1 MAVRTTKAM
10 LAEDLSRAGR
20 IGSAVQACLT
30 ALQDDASDPV
40 CRAILAELLLREDFY
55 DRAIA
60 EATSAIESDPACAP
74 AYLVLGLAYDRRGGM
89 WDQSVLVWHELAEV
103 VPDLVTAHVQLG
115 EAFSAAAFEDEAIEA
130 WTRALELDPTEPRA
144 MYDLAVAALRRE
156 GPATALPGF
165 RRAGSLDPSQ
175 DELVFDILGVG
186 AADKVPAVEDLGEG
200 RDERL
205 HAAAVY
211 AARDD
216 LLAATEVVRMV
227 LDRGADDSRA
237 LALAAYC
244 YIKQESDNEAMAC
257 ALRALQVA
265 PDDPCALYC
274 LGVVYAKRPGLYR
287 QAARAWAT
295 LAYAVPDHPMP
306 QVLLAEALVG
316 LQRYK
321 RAREAY
327 LTAVRLDPACVRAR
341 FGLAAVY
348 ISEGRHAE
356 ASWEI
361 RRAAYYDTKRKDL
374 FWRLYDE
381 YVEGGEE

>member
-1 MAVRTTKAM
+1 M

-20 IGSAVQACLT
+20 TGSAVEACVV
-30 ALQDDASDPV
+30 ALEDDPNDPI
-40 CRAILAELLLREDFY
+40 AHALLAELLLREDFY

-60 EATSAIESDPACAP
+60 EATEAIECDPSCAP
-74 AYLVLGLAYDRRGGM
+74 AYLVLGLGYDRRGGM

-115 EAFSAAAFEDEAIEA
+115 EAFSAASFEGEAIEA

-165 RRAGSLDPSQ
+165 RRAGALDPSQ
-175 DELVFDILGVG
+175 DELFLDIVGVSG
-186 AADKVPAVEDLGEG
+186 SERVPPVDELPDD
-200 RDERL
+200 RDARL
-205 HAAAVY
+205 EAAAVY
-211 AARDD
+211 AAREDF
-216 LLAATEVVRMV
+216 LGATEVVRKV
-227 LDRGADDSRA
+227 LDRGAEDARA
-237 LALAAYC
+237 LALAAYA
-244 YIKQESDNEAMAC
+244 YVKQEADNEAMAC
-257 ALRALQVA
+257 ALRALQIA
-265 PDDPCALYC
+265 PDDAAALYC

-295 LAYAVPDHPMP
+295 LAYAVPEHPMP
-306 QVLLAEALVG
+306 HVLLAEALVG
-316 LQRYK
+316 LQRYA

-327 LTAVRLDPACVRAR
+327 LVAVRLDPACVRAR

-348 ISEGRHAE
+348 VTEGRHAE

-374 FWRLYDE
+374 FWRLFDD
-381 YVEGGEE
+381 YVGGGEE